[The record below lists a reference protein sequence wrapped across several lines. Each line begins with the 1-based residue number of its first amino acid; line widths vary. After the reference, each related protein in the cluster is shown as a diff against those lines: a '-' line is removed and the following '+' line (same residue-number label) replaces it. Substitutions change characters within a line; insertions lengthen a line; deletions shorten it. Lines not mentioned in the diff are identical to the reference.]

1 MDPSSPVLPATIL
14 EQTALRLGCSPTD
27 KKLAVYLDEEDEL
40 KNLRECFCIPKVKDL
55 PPTDPS
61 LVNGE
66 ESCVYFAGNS
76 LGLQPRKVKT
86 YLDEELDKWAR
97 TGVHGHFNG
106 QRPWALADECIL
118 DLMAELVGAQRHEV
132 ALMNGLTVNLHLQ
145 MYAVESQLQLHGLDV
160 KRCMLMMQPREGEE
174 TLRIEDIL
182 AVIEKEGDSIA
193 VILLSGVQYYTG
205 QLFDIP
211 RITKAGQEKGCFVGF
226 DLAHAVG
233 NVELHLHDWG
243 VDFACWCSYK
253 YLNSGAG
260 GLAGA
265 YIHAKHSQSIKPALI
280 GWWGHDFKTR
290 FLMENKL
297 QLSKGINGFRLSNPP
312 ILLVCALQASLEV
325 FSQTTMKALRRKSIL
340 LTGYLEYLIKHYYNE
355 DKTNPEKPFVKIITP
370 SQIEERGCQ
379 LTLSFSL
386 PIKSVFKELEKRGVA
401 CDMREPNALRVAP
414 VPLYNSFH
422 DVHRFIEIL
431 GSAITSSKQTANN
444 TALSGS
450 Y

>member
-1 MDPSSPVLPATIL
+1 MDPSSTVLPASIL
-14 EQTALRLGCSPTD
+14 EQTALQLGCSPTD
-27 KKLAVYLDEEDEL
+27 KKLAFHLDEKDEL
-40 KNLRECFCIPKVKDL
+40 KHLRECFCVPKVKDL
-55 PPTDPS
+55 PPTDLT

-66 ESCVYFAGNS
+66 ETCVYFVGNS

-97 TGVHGHFNG
+97 TYMLGLSFFKPTP
-106 QRPWALADECIL
+106 RRYKIL
-118 DLMAELVGAQRHEV
+118 LEARAFPSDH
-132 ALMNGLTVNLHLQ
+132 
-145 MYAVESQLQLHGLDV
+145 YAVESQLRLHGLDV
-160 KRCMLMMQPREGEE
+160 ERSMVLLQPRQGEE
-174 TLRIEDIL
+174 TLRTEDIL
-182 AVIEKEGDSIA
+182 SVIEKEGDSIA
-193 VILLSGVQYYTG
+193 VILFSGVQYYTG

-211 RITKAGQEKGCFVGF
+211 RITRAGQKKGCLVGF

-265 YIHAKHSQSIKPALI
+265 YIHEKHSKSIKPALI

-297 QLSKGINGFRLSNPP
+297 LLSEGINGFRLSNPP
-312 ILLVCALQASLEV
+312 ILLVCALHASLEV
-325 FSQTTMKALRRKSIL
+325 FSQTTMKALRRKSVL
-340 LTGYLEYLIKHYYNE
+340 LTGYLEYLIKHYYSE
-355 DKTNPEKPFVKIITP
+355 DKTNPEKPFVRIITP

-414 VPLYNSFH
+414 VPLYNSFL

-444 TALSGS
+444 TVLSAS